1 LIFDDE
7 FMQKAMIRIDELQQE
22 TIEKAKSID
31 GAEEYIA
38 KKVELYERDEELRK
52 NSKAIQIEE
61 AKLTDEFWDCN

>member
-38 KKVELYERDEELRK
+38 KKVELYERDEELRRS
-52 NSKAIQIEE
+52 SKAIQIEE
-61 AKLTDEFWDCN
+61 AKLADEFFRAS